1 MTTSSLALSVKIQF
15 LGLKGGQIEGETSQA
30 VSQVPFSANKSLQDK
45 YLNEKSKKK
54 ITCLANFHQLKIAAG
69 TLDRKM

>member
-1 MTTSSLALSVKIQF
+1 MTTSLLALSVKIQF

-54 ITCLANFHQLKIAAG
+54 NNLPGQFPPAKNSCR
-69 TLDRKM
+69 DP